1 MQEGVPDPR
10 SGGWGYG
17 GVYIMGKFRQ
27 RFSGNAEQRAKF
39 TPVQTNGEF
48 RKQAVLL
55 GVATEGV
62 WGKLWGKR

>member
-1 MQEGVPDPR
+1 MREGVPDPC

-27 RFSGNAEQRAKF
+27 RFSGNAEQRPKF